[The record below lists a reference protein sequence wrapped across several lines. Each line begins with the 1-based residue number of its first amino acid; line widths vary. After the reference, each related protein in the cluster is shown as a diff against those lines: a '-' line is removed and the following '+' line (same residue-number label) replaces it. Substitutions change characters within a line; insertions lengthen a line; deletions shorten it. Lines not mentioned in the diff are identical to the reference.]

1 MVEDTRSNRMHP
13 MLSSLWICVRS
24 RDVVRRFLRLGA
36 ARDGA
41 LYTTI
46 GQPLKGAKVFSGE
59 ISMPSGVT
67 STSKDYTTGQSR
79 SFDDVSGYH
88 TGFKPTGAIF
98 TKFDR
103 LGYTVMPLPQLK
115 DLRGPL
121 MLEQLYPAPMDGF
134 TEITTPR
141 SRDLLVPDL
150 ARSPTN
156 IRARNIEDRFGDQP
170 FHFELIAI
178 PKGMMF
184 APANPATIGFSLE
197 FDVPLFRVV
206 ALFRQDDVDLQR
218 GWLERTR
225 SIRLRVENN

>member
-1 MVEDTRSNRMHP
+1 MP
-13 MLSSLWICVRS
+13 PGVR
-24 RDVVRRFLRLGA
+24 
-36 ARDGA
+36 
-41 LYTTI
+41 YTS
-46 GQPLKGAKVFSGE
+46 Q
-59 ISMPSGVT
+59 
-67 STSKDYTTGQSR
+67 DYTTGQNR
-79 SFDDVSGYH
+79 SFEDVSGYH

-103 LGYTVMPLPQLK
+103 RGYTVMPLPQLK

-121 MLEQLYPAPMDGF
+121 ILEQLYPAPLEGF
-134 TEITTPR
+134 TAIAAPR
-141 SRDLLVPDL
+141 SRDLLVPDS

-156 IRARNIEDRFGDQP
+156 ISARNIEDRFGDQP
-170 FHFELIAI
+170 FHFELIAV

-184 APANPATIGFSLE
+184 APTKPATIGFALE

-225 SIRLRVENN
+225 SIRLRLENS

>member
-1 MVEDTRSNRMHP
+1 
-13 MLSSLWICVRS
+13 
-24 RDVVRRFLRLGA
+24 
-36 ARDGA
+36 
-41 LYTTI
+41 
-46 GQPLKGAKVFSGE
+46 
-59 ISMPSGVT
+59 MPPGVT
-67 STSKDYTTGQSR
+67 SSSTDYTTGQSR
-79 SFDDVSGYH
+79 VFEALSGYH

-103 LGYTVMPLPQLK
+103 LGYTVMPLPRLK

-121 MLEQLYPAPMDGF
+121 ILEQLYPAAIYGF

-141 SRDLLVPDL
+141 SRDLLVPDS

-206 ALFRQDDVDLQR
+206 ALFHQDDVDLQR

-225 SIRLRVENN
+225 SIRLRVDNH

>member
-1 MVEDTRSNRMHP
+1 
-13 MLSSLWICVRS
+13 
-24 RDVVRRFLRLGA
+24 
-36 ARDGA
+36 
-41 LYTTI
+41 
-46 GQPLKGAKVFSGE
+46 
-59 ISMPSGVT
+59 MPPGVT
-67 STSKDYTTGQSR
+67 SISQDYTTGQSR
-79 SFDDVSGYH
+79 SFEDVSGYH

-115 DLRGPL
+115 DFRAPL
-121 MLEQLYPAPMDGF
+121 MLEQLYPAPMEGF
-134 TEITTPR
+134 TEIPAPR
-141 SRDLLVPDL
+141 SRDLLVPDS

-156 IRARNIEDRFGDQP
+156 ISARNIEDRFGDQP

-184 APANPATIGFSLE
+184 TAPNPSAIGFALE

-225 SIRLRVENN
+225 SIRLRVGDKLTDRTD